1 MLKELKY
8 LLFLIVIV
16 LFFFL
21 SFKYYFSN
29 ENKKNSY
36 RSLKNIEDKTENYS
50 RNLILLKSDTVNI
63 VEYVEK
69 SITPQG
75 LCLIRNFFSL
85 INNLVDFKPTIK
97 LLRSSIII
105 Y

>member
-16 LFFFL
+16 L
-21 SFKYYFSN
+21 FKYYFSN

-50 RNLILLKSDTVNI
+50 RNLILLNSDTVDI

-69 SITPQG
+69 SIDKNKKNY
-75 LCLIRNFFSL
+75 NFWKL
-85 INNLVDFKPTIK
+85 INND
-97 LLRSSIII
+97 
-105 Y
+105 

>member
-50 RNLILLKSDTVNI
+50 RNLILLNRIGKTSKLNKYALDQYEIKMFLKSFY
-63 VEYVEK
+63 E
-69 SITPQG
+69 
-75 LCLIRNFFSL
+75 
-85 INNLVDFKPTIK
+85 
-97 LLRSSIII
+97 
-105 Y
+105 

>member
-16 LFFFL
+16 FFFFL

-50 RNLILLKSDTVNI
+50 RNLILLNSDTVNI

-69 SITPQG
+69 SIDKNKKNY
-75 LCLIRNFFSL
+75 NFWKL
-85 INNLVDFKPTIK
+85 INNEE
-97 LLRSSIII
+97 
-105 Y
+105 

>member
-36 RSLKNIEDKTENYS
+36 RSLKYILDKTKNKIKK
-50 RNLILLKSDTVNI
+50 L
-63 VEYVEK
+63 
-69 SITPQG
+69 
-75 LCLIRNFFSL
+75 
-85 INNLVDFKPTIK
+85 NNSVLFVW
-97 LLRSSIII
+97 
-105 Y
+105 